1 MPRMTPANVLDE
13 GTDAA
18 SQVEAWRLHVLL
30 QAGYPLRDAERL
42 AKSTADLH
50 RAVQMLEHGCT
61 PQTAARIL
69 T

>member
-1 MPRMTPANVLDE
+1 MARMTPATVLDE

-30 QAGYPLRDAERL
+30 QAGYPLRVAERL

-50 RAVQMLEHGCT
+50 RAVEILELGCT
-61 PQTAARIL
+61 PHTAARIL